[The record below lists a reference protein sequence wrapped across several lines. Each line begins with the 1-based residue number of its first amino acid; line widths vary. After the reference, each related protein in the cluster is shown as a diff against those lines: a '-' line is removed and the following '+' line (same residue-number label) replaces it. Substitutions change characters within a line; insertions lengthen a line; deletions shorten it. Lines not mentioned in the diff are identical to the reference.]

1 MKPNLW
7 TLAGLCLYLLTF
19 EDRLQAKTL
28 TIDEFL
34 NSVRDANP
42 NLKIATTTIEAGDLR
57 STSPDMV
64 FSPQFFSQATH
75 SVDKKDS
82 SNPLAPEKIEA
93 TALSFGIQK
102 LWESGLQSQIAYNMT
117 RVNLD
122 QASLPNTLSL
132 PLSFPNP
139 LIPGTQFNQLVTVSN
154 PLLGVLPRSEYTEA
168 RTQLDLVQPLWK
180 NAEGRDYALT
190 RDSTLAK
197 ISMQQMGERYKV
209 KSLIAQAENIY
220 WQLALA
226 QEAVRMQEGSIE
238 RFRKIKQWAQNRATS
253 QLGDRADVLQA
264 DSGLRLKQYELE
276 TAKKDRNALQ
286 RVFNTLRGVEGDQ
299 VDSDLLALGS
309 QALSFDKTEA
319 TASDGEV
326 KRLDVEIAKQAAK
339 LTEIEVEQSREKFK
353 GQVDVFGSVALNTL
367 DRTPEEALK
376 HSVNT
381 DHPTY
386 VVGVKFSTP
395 LDNGIINRDRE
406 GLIKMNQ
413 ASKLD
418 QELKQFNARQDWADL
433 QSQLKE
439 AKIRLGLASDLEKA
453 QKEKLAYERERLSIG
468 RTTTYQILMFE
479 QDYANSQLA
488 TIKSK
493 ADILGILARLK
504 SFGDAT

>member
-1 MKPNLW
+1 MKPYLW
-7 TLAGLCLYLLTF
+7 TLAGLCLLPLSGS
-19 EDRLQAKTL
+19 LQARTL

-34 NSVRDANP
+34 SSVRDANP

-57 STSPDMV
+57 STSPDLV

-75 SVDKKDS
+75 SVDRKDS

-122 QASLPNTLSL
+122 QASLPGTLSL

-139 LIPGTQFNQLVTVSN
+139 LVPGTQFNQLVTVTN

-180 NAEGRDYALT
+180 NSEGRDYALT

-209 KSLIAQAENIY
+209 KSLIAQAENVY
-220 WQLALA
+220 WQLALS
-226 QEAVRMQEGSIE
+226 QEAVRTQEGSIE

-276 TAKKDRNALQ
+276 NAKKDRNALQ
-286 RVFNTLRGVEGDQ
+286 RVFNSLRGVEGDQ
-299 VDSDLLALGS
+299 VEADLVALGS
-309 QALSFDKTEA
+309 QALSFDKTEVKGD
-319 TASDGEV
+319 ASEGQV

-339 LTEIEVEQSREKFK
+339 LSEIEVEQSREKFK
-353 GQVDVFGSVALNTL
+353 GQLDVFGSVALNAL
-367 DRTPEEALK
+367 DNTPEEALK

-395 LDNGIINRDRE
+395 LDDGIINRDRE

-418 QELKQFNARQDWADL
+418 QELKQFNAAQDWADL

-439 AKIRLGLASDLEKA
+439 ARTRLNLATDLEKA
-453 QKEKLAYERERLSIG
+453 QKEKLSYERERLSIG

-493 ADILGILARLK
+493 ADILSILARLK
-504 SFGDAT
+504 AFGDAT